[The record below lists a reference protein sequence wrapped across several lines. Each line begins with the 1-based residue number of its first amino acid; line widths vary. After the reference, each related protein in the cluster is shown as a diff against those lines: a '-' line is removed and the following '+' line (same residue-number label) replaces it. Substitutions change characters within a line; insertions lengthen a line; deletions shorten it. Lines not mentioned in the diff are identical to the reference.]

1 MPMTRNGIV
10 YDLRKSPYIVDNDDL
25 TFYFSSVNHKEKFIE
40 KRTENRELISY
51 SLSKRFGFNI
61 NFNLLSDIVLYSKVE
76 TRGFLI
82 KYKGESFICKKD
94 ITLNGGKVTK
104 KN

>member
-1 MPMTRNGIV
+1 MMTRNGIV
-10 YDLRKSPYIVDNDDL
+10 YKLELSPY
-25 TFYFSSVNHKEKFIE
+25 TFTIDETTFCFSSKNHLEKFAE
-40 KRTENRELISY
+40 KLTENRELIGY

-61 NFNLLSDIVLYSKVE
+61 NIKLLADIVLYSKVE

-82 KYKGESFICKKD
+82 IRKGETYLCKKD
-94 ITLNGGKVTK
+94 IILSGGKVTK